1 MLRLVYFPTPGRAE
15 AIRIAL
21 SLSGEEWEDVT
32 VDGLGYSKMRDNGDL
47 PWNMLPILQT
57 PDGTIAESSSI
68 LRFVGYLSGF
78 IPEKAFQRAKAD
90 EFIDAMEPLSKAL
103 DSTFGISDLDERI
116 RIRKEVFGP
125 EGDGTKNLE
134 LLEKKISESKTG
146 WAAGTDEISI
156 ADLKLFTGLFGL
168 FSGNYDG
175 IDASIISKY
184 SGLIKYH
191 DKVANEPRIKQ
202 YYEKVDS
209 DDIRWTF
216 LPGAFN

>member
-32 VDGLGYSKMRDNGDL
+32 VDGIEYSKMRDNGDL

-68 LRFVGYLSGF
+68 LRFVGHLSGF
-78 IPEKAFQRAKAD
+78 ISEKPFQRAKAD
-90 EFIDAMEPLSKAL
+90 EFIDAMGPLSKAL

-125 EGDGTKNLE
+125 EGDGTKNRL

-175 IDASIISKY
+175 MDASIISKY
-184 SGLIKYH
+184 PGLIKYH

-209 DDIRWTF
+209 QDIRWTF

>member
-32 VDGLGYSKMRDNGDL
+32 VDGVEYSKMRDNGDL
-47 PWNMLPILQT
+47 PWGMLPILQT

-68 LRFVGYLSGF
+68 LRFVGHLSGF
-78 IPEKAFQRAKAD
+78 IPEKAFQRAKTD

-125 EGDGTKNLE
+125 EGDGTKNLV

-175 IDASIISKY
+175 MDASIISKY
-184 SGLIKYH
+184 PDLIKYH

-209 DDIRWTF
+209 QDIRWTF

>member
-90 EFIDAMEPLSKAL
+90 EFIDAMGPLSKAL
-103 DSTFGISDLDERI
+103 DSTFGISDLDEKI

-125 EGDGTKNLE
+125 EGDGTKNLV

-146 WAAGTDEISI
+146 WAAGTDQISI

-175 IDASIISKY
+175 MDASIISKY
-184 SGLIKYH
+184 PGLIKYH
-191 DKVANEPRIKQ
+191 DKVANEPRIRQ

-209 DDIRWTF
+209 EDIRWTF

>member
-32 VDGLGYSKMRDNGDL
+32 VDGVEYSKMRDNGDL
-47 PWNMLPILQT
+47 PWDMLPILQT
-57 PDGTIAESSSI
+57 PEGTIAESSSI
-68 LRFVGYLSGF
+68 LRFVGHLSGF
-78 IPEKAFQRAKAD
+78 IPEKPFQIAKAD
-90 EFIDAMEPLSKAL
+90 EFIDAMGPLSKAL
-103 DSTFGISDLDERI
+103 DSTFGISDVDERI

-125 EGDGTKNLE
+125 EGDGTKNLV
-134 LLEKKISESKTG
+134 LLEKKIGVSKTG

-175 IDASIISKY
+175 MDASIISKY
-184 SGLIKYH
+184 PGLIKYH

-209 DDIRWTF
+209 KDIRWTF

>member
-90 EFIDAMEPLSKAL
+90 EFIDAMGPLSKAL

-125 EGDGTKNLE
+125 EGDGTKNLL

-175 IDASIISKY
+175 MDASIISKY
-184 SGLIKYH
+184 PGLIKYH

-202 YYEKVDS
+202 YYDKVDS
-209 DDIRWTF
+209 QDIRWTF

>member
-1 MLRLVYFPTPGRAE
+1 MFQLVYFSTPGRAE

-32 VDGLGYSKMRDNGDL
+32 VDGIEYSKMRNNGEL
-47 PWNMLPILQT
+47 PWDMLPILKT
-57 PDGTIAESSSI
+57 PEGTIAESSSI
-68 LRFVGYLSGF
+68 LRFVGHLSGF

-125 EGDGTKNLE
+125 EGDGTKNLV

-175 IDASIISKY
+175 MDASIISKY
-184 SGLIKYH
+184 PGLIKYH

-202 YYEKVDS
+202 YYDKVDS
-209 DDIRWTF
+209 QDIRWTF

>member
-32 VDGLGYSKMRDNGDL
+32 VDGVEYSKMRDNGDL
-47 PWNMLPILQT
+47 PWDMLPILQT
-57 PDGTIAESSSI
+57 PEGTIAESSSI
-68 LRFVGYLSGF
+68 LRFVGHLSGF
-78 IPEKAFQRAKAD
+78 IPEKPFQRAKAD
-90 EFIDAMEPLSKAL
+90 EFIDAMGPLSKAL

-125 EGDGTKNLE
+125 EGDGTKNLV

-146 WAAGTDEISI
+146 WAAGTDQISI

-175 IDASIISKY
+175 MDASIISKY
-184 SGLIKYH
+184 PGLIKYH
-191 DKVANEPRIKQ
+191 DKVANEPRIRQ

-209 DDIRWTF
+209 EDIRWTF